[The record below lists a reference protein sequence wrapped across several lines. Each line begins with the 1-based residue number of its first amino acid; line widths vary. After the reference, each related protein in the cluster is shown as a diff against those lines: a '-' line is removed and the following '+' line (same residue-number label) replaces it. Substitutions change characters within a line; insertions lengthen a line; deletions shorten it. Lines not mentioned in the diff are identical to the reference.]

1 MFDVLTEKLQNVLR
15 GLRGKGKLSEQDVV
29 AACREI
35 RLALLEADVNFRV
48 VKDFVEHIRQQA
60 VGQEVMASLTPGQQ
74 VVKIVHDEL
83 VRLLGGEAAELEVG
97 GETPIVMMVGLQGG
111 GKTTTSGKLAQRFK
125 KSGKRPLL
133 VPTDLRRA
141 AAVEQLRV
149 VGEQVGVPVFPAQG
163 SDALAIARAAV
174 EHARREHLSPVIVDT
189 AGRTHVDQ
197 ELMAE
202 VVAMKQALAPKEVL
216 LVLDAMTGQDAV
228 NVATEFD
235 KAVGLTGVVL
245 TKLDGD
251 ARGGAALSV
260 RAVTGKPIKL
270 AGVGEKLDA
279 LEVFHPDRMA
289 SRILGMGDVLT
300 LIEQAEAAIDEKE
313 AKALERRIREKQ
325 FNLNDFMRELE
336 RLTKMGPLEHLLGLI
351 PGFQAMRQQQGPLE
365 VDPKRMRQM
374 MAIMQSMTPRERE
387 QPDAIDGSRRRR
399 IARGSGTTLQD
410 VNILLKQFRQMR
422 AMLSQFADVEKTG
435 RLPKGFGIPRLK
447 P

>member
-15 GLRGKGKLSEQDVV
+15 GLRGKGKLSEQDVA

-48 VKDFVEHIRQQA
+48 VKDFVEHIRAQA
-60 VGQEVMASLTPGQQ
+60 VGHEVMESLTPGQQ

-83 VRLLGGEAAELEVG
+83 VRLLGGAGGELEVG
-97 GETPIVMMVGLQGG
+97 GETPVVMMVGLQGG
-111 GKTTTSGKLAQRFK
+111 GKTTTSGKLALRLK

-174 EHARREHLSPVIVDT
+174 EHARRERLSPVIVDT

-202 VVAMKQALAPKEVL
+202 VVAMKQALAPREVL

-228 NVATEFD
+228 NVASEFD
-235 KAVGLTGVVL
+235 RAVGLTGVVL

-325 FNLNDFMRELE
+325 FNLNDFLRELE
-336 RLTKMGPLEHLLGLI
+336 RLTKMGPLENLLGMI
-351 PGFQAMRQQQGPLE
+351 PGISGAAAAGADRGGPE
-365 VDPKRMRQM
+365 ADAPDGGDHAVHDPGG
-374 MAIMQSMTPRERE
+374 AGAAGPH
-387 QPDAIDGSRRRR
+387 
-399 IARGSGTTLQD
+399 
-410 VNILLKQFRQMR
+410 
-422 AMLSQFADVEKTG
+422 
-435 RLPKGFGIPRLK
+435 
-447 P
+447 